1 MICVEDFQQTRYPNL
16 HLLFLRVASQTE
28 SDDTMDDL
36 AGMDW
41 SNSTSSTTNPQKKPP
56 MNTSS
61 AFGSFPSLQ
70 PTPSPFA
77 SGRNTPLSANA
88 SGHVGS
94 AAFKAPAAAGAAPTK
109 SAQDAFSNL
118 MTMSSAKTNA
128 NMSLAER
135 QKQLEAE
142 KLKKMQEK
150 QKQQAAAYGD
160 GKFWDTLGQGS
171 SSTGVSRTASP
182 AMHGAGPGMSAQN
195 GKTDSDDDLFAAF
208 NKDTKVDN
216 ASHYPPPPLPA
227 SGKTTPALD
236 LSSPSAWS
244 KPAPSNGANGGF
256 NDDDDPFGL
265 SAFQA
270 KSKPAPTS
278 APAPAPIDDD
288 DEDDD
293 LLGDLARPVDE
304 VRKKQQ
310 AQTQQIRKSEPEP
323 GKPIEDEDS
332 SSSDDDRE
340 PAPRGNDPFDKAVGQ
355 IMEMGFSAEDATR
368 GLTESGQGL
377 NVQAAISYLLNDA
390 HRKAK
395 EKTQGRSSPALA
407 EERSSSRARNA
418 GPAWM
423 DEEGP
428 SRRDNRSPAS
438 GEPDFAKQAAAVG
451 TTFLKT
457 ANKFWSAGQKKVQK
471 AVAEL
476 QEGPTDPSQPK
487 WMRSAQQDKT
497 GGDMARRPVDAT
509 DEALM
514 LESGA
519 RPGRPTRQAPPSRPD
534 SRPTASRDQSPALSA
549 MSSRNSPVPRWQQDP
564 KSRLTKQAIEEQS
577 SQAYVSPARRKK
589 TTPQPPAEP
598 KPQFTEEPDLL
609 FSSNAP
615 AQSLPTRSAQPS
627 PRPAAASPQP
637 PRKVPTPRP
646 AAPARKIPNLDPGAL
661 QTSTRHRAEGTAH
674 FKRGDYASAHA
685 SYSSSLSA
693 VPDTHPLAIVLLCN
707 RALTALKTGEPRQAV
722 SDADAAIALIG
733 PSRGEG
739 EHVALQDDT
748 GEKRDMKELYGK
760 ALTRKAEALEQM
772 EKWAD
777 AGTVW
782 QACVESGVGGPTAI
796 AGRQRCQKALA
807 PKPAAT
813 PKPATP
819 KPAAAARRPT
829 PQSRRATPSGDSEAV
844 TRLQAANKAA
854 EAADAEK
861 FALADQVDA
870 RVGAWR
876 DGKRENLRALL
887 ASLDAVLWEG
897 SGWKK
902 VGLHELVMANRVKII
917 YMKAIAKTHPD
928 KVSLCP
934 LRLSSDFLFLFASPL
949 SDASCPRR

>member
-1 MICVEDFQQTRYPNL
+1 
-16 HLLFLRVASQTE
+16 
-28 SDDTMDDL
+28 
-36 AGMDW
+36 MDW
-41 SNSTSSTTNPQKKPP
+41 SNSTSSNTNPQKKPP
-56 MNTSS
+56 MNNSS
-61 AFGSFPSLQ
+61 PFGSFPSLQ

-88 SGHVGS
+88 SGTIGTGGL
-94 AAFKAPAAAGAAPTK
+94 KASAAAGAATNKP
-109 SAQDAFSNL
+109 AQDAFSNL
-118 MTMSSAKTNA
+118 MTMSSSKTNA
-128 NMSLAER
+128 KMSLAER
-135 QKQLEAE
+135 QRQLEAE
-142 KLKKMQEK
+142 KLKKLQEK
-150 QKQQAAAYGD
+150 QKQQTATYGD
-160 GKFWDTLGQGS
+160 GQFLDSLGQGS
-171 SSTGVSRTASP
+171 SAGVSRTASP

-236 LSSPSAWS
+236 LSNPSAWA
-244 KPAPSNGANGGF
+244 KPAAPNVANSGF

-265 SAFQA
+265 SEFQA
-270 KSKPAPTS
+270 KSTPAPRS
-278 APAPAPIDDD
+278 VPARMDDN

-293 LLGDLARPVDE
+293 LLGDLGRPVEE

-310 AQTQQIRKSEPEP
+310 AQTQKKKQPEPEP
-323 GKPIEDEDS
+323 GKPIEDSDS

-340 PAPRGNDPFDKAVGQ
+340 TVPRGNDPFDKAVAQ
-355 IMEMGFSAEDATR
+355 IMEMGFSPEDATR

-377 NVQAAISYLLNDA
+377 NVQAAVSYLLNDA

-395 EKTQGRSSPALA
+395 EKTQGRLSPAVS
-407 EERSSSRARNA
+407 EERPSSRTRNA

-423 DEEGP
+423 NEEGP
-428 SRRDNRSPAS
+428 SRRDNRSPAA
-438 GEPDFAKQAAAVG
+438 GEVDFAKQAAAVG

-476 QEGPTDPSQPK
+476 QEGPSDPSQPK
-487 WMRSAQQDKT
+487 WMKSAQQDRT
-497 GGDMARRPVDAT
+497 GDNERARRPIDAT

-519 RPGRPTRQAPPSRPD
+519 RPGRPSRQAQPSRPESD
-534 SRPTASRDQSPALSA
+534 RTASRDQSPALST
-549 MSSRNSPVPRWQQDP
+549 MPSRNSSMPRWQQDP
-564 KSRLTKQAIEEQS
+564 KSRLNKQAIEEQS

-598 KPQFTEEPDLL
+598 KPQFKEEPDLL
-609 FSSNAP
+609 FSSNVP
-615 AQSLPTRSAQPS
+615 TQSLPSRSAQPS
-627 PRPAAASPQP
+627 PQPAAAPSHP
-637 PRKVPTPRP
+637 PRKTPTPRP
-646 AAPARKIPNLDPGAL
+646 VAPARKIPHLDPTAL

-707 RALTALKTGEPRQAV
+707 RALTAIKTGEPRQAV
-722 SDADAAIALIG
+722 ADADAAIKLIG

-739 EHVALQDDT
+739 EHVALQDET
-748 GEKRDMKELYGK
+748 GERRDMKELYGK

-777 AGTVW
+777 AGSVW
-782 QACVESGVGGPTAI
+782 QTCVESGVGGPTAI

-807 PKPAAT
+807 PKPA
-813 PKPATP
+813 P
-819 KPAAAARRPT
+819 KPAAPRPAPRRPT
-829 PQSRRATPSGDSEAV
+829 PRTATPAGDSEAV

-861 FALADQVDA
+861 FALSDQVDA

-887 ASLDAVLWEG
+887 ASLDSVLWEG

-902 VGLHELVMANRVKII
+902 VGLHELVMANRVKIV

-928 KVSLCP
+928 KVSLVCDLARILDRQWTVSYARP
-934 LRLSSDFLFLFASPL
+934 
-949 SDASCPRR
+949 